1 MSLSEDLESELQNSI
16 SISQDWSKK
25 IDILQGAIKDFKEKM
40 VGIKHENKLIKL
52 KLSDFEAKYVQI
64 QKEMKN
70 DDIKHLQSELK
81 QERKQREKLKGLLE
95 KTQLEKN

>member
-1 MSLSEDLESELQNSI
+1 
-16 SISQDWSKK
+16 
-25 IDILQGAIKDFKEKM
+25 M
-40 VGIKHENKLIKL
+40 VGIKHENKLIKI

-81 QERKQREKLKGLLE
+81 
-95 KTQLEKN
+95 